1 MITSLHQ
8 HAMLMPSPDKAPQS
22 NPGFSRMFA
31 RNRLTLGVTFPLES
45 YASDAPTMRNQI
57 ALAKVVEQTGFAALG
72 VRDVPLRDPDFG
84 DLGQIYDP
92 WTWLGYVAGH
102 TESIALL
109 TAAIVLP
116 LRHPLHTAKAAASID
131 QLTAGRLVLGIA
143 SGDRPVEFPAFG
155 VDRLE
160 RGAMFRE
167 QVAYLNAV
175 WGHSYPRIDS
185 RYGALMG
192 ADPVPKPIATR
203 VPLMVTGNSQQSV
216 DWIASNTDGWIT
228 YLRPLEIQAQVIE
241 RWHGVVDSVAPGTFK
256 PFALPYKIDLV
267 SDPDVPPTPIHNGH
281 RLGRNWLIRH
291 LEALEYAGANHVLL
305 NLKFGSRPAE
315 AVLDELA
322 MHVVPRFPALGT
334 RQTA

>member
-1 MITSLHQ
+1 
-8 HAMLMPSPDKAPQS
+8 
-22 NPGFSRMFA
+22 
-31 RNRLTLGVTFPLES
+31 
-45 YASDAPTMRNQI
+45 
-57 ALAKVVEQTGFAALG
+57 
-72 VRDVPLRDPDFG
+72 
-84 DLGQIYDP
+84 
-92 WTWLGYVAGH
+92 
-102 TESIALL
+102 
-109 TAAIVLP
+109 
-116 LRHPLHTAKAAASID
+116 
-131 QLTAGRLVLGIA
+131 
-143 SGDRPVEFPAFG
+143 
-155 VDRLE
+155 
-160 RGAMFRE
+160 
-167 QVAYLNAV
+167 
-175 WGHSYPRIDS
+175 
-185 RYGALMG
+185 
-192 ADPVPKPIATR
+192 
-203 VPLMVTGNSQQSV
+203 LMVTGNSQQSV
-216 DWIASNTDGWIT
+216 DWIASNTDAWIT